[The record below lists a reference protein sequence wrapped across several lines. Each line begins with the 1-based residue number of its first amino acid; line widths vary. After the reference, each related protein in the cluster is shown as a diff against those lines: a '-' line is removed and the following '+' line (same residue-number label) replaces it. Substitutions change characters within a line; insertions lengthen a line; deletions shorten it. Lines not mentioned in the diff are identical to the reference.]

1 MLFSLADLFEKIIN
15 NYWQGKIKFHPS
27 NTSFNSTLLQEF
39 SNQQTQLTNIQF
51 GDRILVTDEPTP
63 ETVASILWLWSQGA
77 VVVPIRFNMKQN
89 AINAIASNCDS
100 QLLFRNGKPESIEL
114 DKPVKHNEYHYTIF
128 ELNSKRKV
136 CGSDLAL
143 IIYTSGSTGTPK
155 GIMLSH
161 ANVITAINSIGTYLE
176 INKQEHILSL
186 SPLSF
191 DYGLYQLLF
200 SLKFDCQLTI
210 FQDDFHPI
218 KVIKAL
224 NQNNI
229 SLLPV
234 VPAMASSLSKVIQV
248 FKNELPELKKITNTG
263 GHLSENTILSLSNL
277 LPHTSIYA
285 MYGLTECKR
294 ALYLPPNDSIRK
306 LGSVGIPIPGLEA
319 KIFNTVNNMHFKE
332 VNQGEIGEL
341 FIRSATV
348 MQGYYGGSNAGASLH
363 TGSYRDDNWLATGD
377 LFSQDDEG
385 YFYFKGRNKDLIK
398 QAGYCLYPAELEA
411 HIEQFPN
418 VHLTAI
424 IPHTDRSGDEIACLY
439 IQLNDNSSAQQ
450 IEFNDWLKSSID
462 TCYCPR
468 VIRFIE
474 TMALTENSKV
484 DKQHLISHLTK
495 I

>member
-1 MLFSLADLFEKIIN
+1 MLFSLADLFNKTISDHWRGQIN
-15 NYWQGKIKFHPS
+15 FYPS
-27 NTSFNSTLLQEF
+27 NANFDSIFLQQF
-39 SNQQTQLTNIQF
+39 SNQQKQLTNIKF
-51 GDRILVTDEPTP
+51 GERVLVTDEPTP
-63 ETVASILWLWSQGA
+63 ETIASILWLWSQGA
-77 VVVPIRFNMKQN
+77 VVVPIRFNMKHI
-89 AINAIASNCDS
+89 AILDIAKDCDS
-100 QLLFRNGKPESIEL
+100 HLLFRNGQSELIEINHPA
-114 DKPVKHNEYHYTIF
+114 DKSEHNHKIF

-143 IIYTSGSTGTPK
+143 IIYTSGSTGKPK

-176 INKQEHILSL
+176 LNVKEHILCL

-200 SLKFDCQLTI
+200 SLKFDCQLTV
-210 FQDDFHPI
+210 FQDEFHPI

-234 VPAMASSLSKVIQV
+234 VPAMASSLCKVIQV
-248 FKNELPELKKITNTG
+248 FKSELPQLTKITNTG
-263 GHLSENTILSLSNL
+263 GHLAEDTIRNLSNL
-277 LPHTSIYA
+277 LPHTNIYA

-294 ALYLPPNDSIRK
+294 ALYLPPSDSIRK

-319 KIFNTVNNMHFKE
+319 KIFNKVNNMYFKE

-341 FIRSATV
+341 FIRSSTL
-348 MQGYYGGSNAGASLH
+348 MQGYYGDANAGASIH
-363 TGSYRDDNWLATGD
+363 TGKYRDDNWLATGD

-411 HIEQFPN
+411 QIEQFEH

-424 IPHTDRSGDEIACLY
+424 IPHTDKLGDEIACLY
-439 IQLNDNSSAQQ
+439 IQLNDNSPAQQ
-450 IEFNDWLKSSID
+450 TQFKTWLKSSID
-462 TCYCPR
+462 ACYCPR
-468 VIRFIE
+468 EIRFIE
-474 TMALTENSKV
+474 SMALTANSKV
-484 DKQHLISHLTK
+484 DKQHLISHLSE

>member
-1 MLFSLADLFEKIIN
+1 MLFSLADLFEKTTN
-15 NYWQGKIKFHPS
+15 DLWRGKINFYPANSQFNS
-27 NTSFNSTLLQEF
+27 NTLQQLSALLEE
-39 SNQQTQLTNIQF
+39 TTDIKF
-51 GDRILVTDEPTP
+51 GDRILVTDDPTP
-63 ETVASILWLWSQGA
+63 ETIASILWLWSKGA
-77 VVVPIRFNMKQN
+77 VIVPIRFSMKYN
-89 AINAIASNCDS
+89 AILDIAKDCDS
-100 QLLFRNGKPESIEL
+100 QLLLRNGKPESIKT
-114 DKPVKHNEYHYTIF
+114 DKSAYSIDDSFKTF
-128 ELNSKRKV
+128 ELNSKRRV

-143 IIYTSGSTGTPK
+143 IIYTSGSTGKPK

-161 ANVITAINSIGTYLE
+161 TNVITAINSIGTYLDL
-176 INKQEHILSL
+176 NVKEHILCL

-191 DYGLYQLLF
+191 DYGLYQVLF

-224 NQNNI
+224 NQNSI

-234 VPAMASSLSKVIQV
+234 VPAMASSLCKVIQA
-248 FKNELPELKKITNTG
+248 FKSELPHLNKITNTG
-263 GHLSENTILSLSNL
+263 GHLAEDTIRNLSLL
-277 LPHTSIYA
+277 MPHTNIYA

-294 ALYLPPNDSIRK
+294 ALYLPPQDSIRK

-319 KIFNTVNNMHFKE
+319 KIFNCADKLHFKE

-341 FIRSATV
+341 FIRSATL
-348 MQGYYGGSNAGASLH
+348 MQGYYGSGSAGANIH
-363 TGSYRDDNWLATGD
+363 TGKYRDDNWLATGD
-377 LFSQDDEG
+377 LFCQDEEG

-424 IPHTDRSGDEIACLY
+424 VPHTDKQGDEIACLY
-439 IQLNDNSSAQQ
+439 VQLNDNTQDQQ
-450 IEFNDWLKSSID
+450 IQFKTWLKSNLDPAYS
-462 TCYCPR
+462 PR
-468 VIRFIE
+468 EIRFIE
-474 TMALTENSKV
+474 TMALTANSKV
-484 DKQHLISHLTK
+484 DKQHLISHLSE